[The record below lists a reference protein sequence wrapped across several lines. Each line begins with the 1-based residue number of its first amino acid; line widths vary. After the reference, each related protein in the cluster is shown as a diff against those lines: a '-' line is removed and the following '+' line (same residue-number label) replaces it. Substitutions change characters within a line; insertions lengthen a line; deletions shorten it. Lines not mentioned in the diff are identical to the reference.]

1 MLKLSDTIERKFI
14 DTIDISDWEIETDTG
29 FQSISQ
35 IHQTIEYDVWYLETE
50 NYLHLECADDHILFD
65 ENFSEVFIKNLV
77 PNVSYI
83 QTKYGPSLVTKC
95 YVTTRKENMFD
106 ITVDSDNHRFYSN
119 DILSHNTITISS
131 YILWYVFF
139 NADKTVAIL
148 ANKGVVAREILSKIV
163 TAYKTIPFFLQP
175 GATTFN
181 KGSIELGNNSRIIAS
196 STSSSSIRG
205 FMCNFLYLD
214 EFAFVEGADEF
225 FTSTFPVVSSGTSS
239 KVVISSTPRGLNLFY
254 RIYKDATE
262 KRNEFFPI
270 EVHWSDV
277 PGRDQKWKEQMVSTL
292 TESGFRQEYGNE
304 FLGSADTLIKSETLR
319 SLRFNDP
326 LHDKDGFRVFEEPKK
341 NQKYFMMVDV
351 ARGVGKNYSA
361 FIIVNVSEIPYKVV
375 ATFKRNDIVPMA
387 YPTVISKAAR
397 KYNEAQVLVEIN
409 DVGGQIVDI
418 LYHDLEYENI
428 LSVNNTNDQI
438 LTTGL
443 SSEKFKRGIRTTRTT
458 KRLGCSNMKTL
469 VEGHKVVLNDFELI
483 SELSTFV
490 LHPDGKYGAEEGYN
504 DDLAMCLVLFG
515 WLAAQKNFSEYTDN
529 SIRKEL
535 IKETEEVVDR
545 DLLPIGFFGS
555 YDDDSKIEGDPDND
569 FWQSIGNYNNYF

>member
-1 MLKLSDTIERKFI
+1 MDLLEGFYPNENNIEILTPSGFKKYKGIQINKSQSLLEIHTSSNVLKCTKDHKLFSNNIFKEAQELNIGDYIK
-14 DTIDISDWEIETDTG
+14 TIDGEEEIISIIELP
-29 FQSISQ
+29 QS
-35 IHQTIEYDVWYLETE
+35 ELV
-50 NYLHLECADDHILFD
+50 ADLV
-65 ENFSEVFIKNLV
+65 EVEDIN
-77 PNVSYI
+77 SYY
-83 QTKYGPSLVTKC
+83 T
-95 YVTTRKENMFD
+95 N
-106 ITVDSDNHRFYSN
+106 N
-119 DILSHNTITISS
+119 ILSHN
-131 YILWYVFF
+131 
-139 NADKTVAIL
+139 
-148 ANKGVVAREILSKIV
+148 
-163 TAYKTIPFFLQP
+163 
-175 GATTFN
+175 
-181 KGSIELGNNSRIIAS
+181 
-196 STSSSSIRG
+196 
-205 FMCNFLYLD
+205 CNLLYLD

-239 KVVISSTPRGLNLFY
+239 KVIISSTPRGLNLFY

-277 PGRDQKWKEQMVSTL
+277 PGRDDKWKEQMISTL

-304 FLGSADTLIKSETLR
+304 FLGSADTLINVETLR
-319 SLRFNDP
+319 SLRFTDP
-326 LHDKDGFRVFEEPKK
+326 IHTTDGFRVFEEPKK

-387 YPTVISKAAR
+387 YPAVINSAAR

-418 LYHDLEYENI
+418 LFHDLEYENI
-428 LSVNNTNDQI
+428 LSVNNTNDQV
-438 LTTGL
+438 LTTGF
-443 SSEKFKRGIRTTRTT
+443 SSDKFKRGIRTTRTT

-535 IKETEEVVDR
+535 IKETEEVIDR

-555 YDDDSKIEGDPDND
+555 FVDEHRIEGDPDND
-569 FWQSIGNYNNYF
+569 FWESVANQSSYF

>member
-1 MLKLSDTIERKFI
+1 MNNTPYYKDPSVKAAGVVENYSQEQVQEYIRCSQDPTYFIEKYI
-14 DTIDISDWEIETDTG
+14 QVNTIDKG
-29 FQSISQ
+29 
-35 IHQTIEYDVWYLETE
+35 
-50 NYLHLECADDHILFD
+50 
-65 ENFSEVFIKNLV
+65 LV
-77 PNVSYI
+77 PLNLRPYQKNIIESVHNNRHS
-83 QTKYGPSLVTKC
+83 V
-95 YVTTRKENMFD
+95 
-106 ITVDSDNHRFYSN
+106 
-119 DILSHNTITISS
+119 ILSGRQSGKTITISS

-148 ANKGVVAREILSKIV
+148 ANKGAVAREILSKIV

-205 FMCNFLYLD
+205 FMCNLLYLD

-239 KVVISSTPRGLNLFY
+239 KVIISSTPRGLNLFY

-277 PGRDQKWKEQMVSTL
+277 PGRDDKWKEQMISTL

-304 FLGSADTLIKSETLR
+304 FLGSADTLINVETLR
-319 SLRFNDP
+319 SLRFTDP
-326 LHDKDGFRVFEEPKK
+326 IHTTDGFRVFEEPKK

-387 YPTVISKAAR
+387 YPAVINSAAR

-418 LYHDLEYENI
+418 LFHDLEYENI
-428 LSVNNTNDQI
+428 LSVNNTNDQV
-438 LTTGL
+438 LTTGF
-443 SSEKFKRGIRTTRTT
+443 SSDKFKRGIRTTRTT

-529 SIRKEL
+529 SIRREL
-535 IKETEEVVDR
+535 IKETEEVIDR

-555 YDDDSKIEGDPDND
+555 FVDENRIEGDPDND
-569 FWQSIGNYNNYF
+569 FWESVANQNSYF

>member
-1 MLKLSDTIERKFI
+1 MALSEGFYQNENNIEILTPDGFKPYKGILVSQTETLLEITTTSSSVRCTLDHKFSNNGNFIEAQNLKIGDK
-14 DTIDISDWEIETDTG
+14 IETINGDEEVISITEIPGTEFVADLIDVEDT
-29 FQSISQ
+29 
-35 IHQTIEYDVWYLETE
+35 H
-50 NYLHLECADDHILFD
+50 
-65 ENFSEVFIKNLV
+65 
-77 PNVSYI
+77 SYY
-83 QTKYGPSLVTKC
+83 T
-95 YVTTRKENMFD
+95 
-106 ITVDSDNHRFYSN
+106 N
-119 DILSHNTITISS
+119 DILSHN
-131 YILWYVFF
+131 
-139 NADKTVAIL
+139 
-148 ANKGVVAREILSKIV
+148 
-163 TAYKTIPFFLQP
+163 
-175 GATTFN
+175 
-181 KGSIELGNNSRIIAS
+181 
-196 STSSSSIRG
+196 
-205 FMCNFLYLD
+205 CNLLYLD

-239 KVVISSTPRGLNLFY
+239 KVIISSTPRGLNLFY

-304 FLGSADTLIKSETLR
+304 FLGSADTLIKAETLR
-319 SLRFNDP
+319 ALRFTDP
-326 LHDKDGFRVFEEPKK
+326 THTKDGFKVFEEPQK

-361 FIIVNVSEIPYKVV
+361 FLILNVSQIPYRVV

-387 YPTVISKAAR
+387 YPAVINTAAK
-397 KYNEAQVLVEIN
+397 KYNDAQVLVEIN

-418 LYHDLEYENI
+418 LFHDLNYENI

-438 LTTGL
+438 LTTGF
-443 SSEKFKRGIRTTRTT
+443 SSDKFRRGIRTTRTT

-469 VEGHKVVLNDFELI
+469 VEGGKVVLNDFDLI

-515 WLAAQKNFSEYTDN
+515 WLSAQKNFSEYTDN
-529 SIRKEL
+529 SIRLEL
-535 IKETEEVVDR
+535 IKETEEVMDR
-545 DLLPIGFFGS
+545 DLLPTGFFGS
-555 YDDDSKIEGDPDND
+555 IDPDENFIEGDTNND
-569 FWQSIGNYNNYF
+569 FWQLVANNNYF